1 MQPTSPNAFIVSSN
15 SPEQNHSRPST
26 VRSHGPALVL
36 ALVSMLVVIRSALGQ
51 IILSPT
57 AAATN
62 HTPTLAVSENAM
74 PATNQLQN
82 VRVSEQKSEQMRTA
96 CVNGRRRIC
105 GKVLQIVPEGLVVE
119 SGYTNL
125 LRPELS
131 HSWLAPG
138 NVTSSL
144 PPNLVEQNSPGAVC
158 VGLVL
163 VTDIPKRPAVKAYD
177 YVIFQVYPAGQY
189 DYVPVPAV
197 KKIIRR
203 FSVGLAT
210 AVQLNLAAG
219 EK

>member
-1 MQPTSPNAFIVSSN
+1 
-15 SPEQNHSRPST
+15 
-26 VRSHGPALVL
+26 VL
-36 ALVSMLVVIRSALGQ
+36 ALALAMTALIARPSMGQVMSSPSQTATDAAPALTVSDRIK
-51 IILSPT
+51 I
-57 AAATN
+57 
-62 HTPTLAVSENAM
+62 
-74 PATNQLQN
+74 ATNQLQN
-82 VRVSEQKSEQMRTA
+82 ARLLGPKAEEIRTA
-96 CVNGRRRIC
+96 CISGRRRIC
-105 GKVLQIVPEGLVVE
+105 GKVLQIVPGGLVVE

-144 PPNLVEQNSPGAVC
+144 PPNLVEQNSPGAIG

-177 YVIFQVYPAGQY
+177 YVILQAYPAGQY
-189 DYVPVPAV
+189 DYVPVPTV
-197 KKIIRR
+197 KKVIRR

>member
-1 MQPTSPNAFIVSSN
+1 MQPISPVASIACFN
-15 SPEQNHSRPST
+15 SPEPDRPKDATFSSRRPAL
-26 VRSHGPALVL
+26 ALVL
-36 ALVSMLVVIRSALGQ
+36 AVMVSIARPAMGQ
-51 IILSPT
+51 VMPL

-62 HTPTLAVSENAM
+62 AAPALAVSET
-74 PATNQLQN
+74 ATATTTQPRDARALA
-82 VRVSEQKSEQMRTA
+82 QKAEEIRTA
-96 CVNGRRRIC
+96 CINGRRRIC

-163 VTDIPKRPAVKAYD
+163 VTDIPKRPVVKAYD

-189 DYVPVPAV
+189 DYMPVPAL

-210 AVQLNLAAG
+210 AVQLHLAAG

>member
-1 MQPTSPNAFIVSSN
+1 MVFIV
-15 SPEQNHSRPST
+15 P
-26 VRSHGPALVL
+26 PA
-36 ALVSMLVVIRSALGQ
+36 MGQ
-51 IILSPT
+51 LMPL

-62 HTPTLAVSENAM
+62 AAPALAVPDTATTT
-74 PATNQLQN
+74 TNQPQDARAL
-82 VRVSEQKSEQMRTA
+82 VQKAEEIRTA
-96 CVNGRRRIC
+96 CINGRRRIC

-163 VTDIPKRPAVKAYD
+163 VTDIPKRPVVKAYD

>member
-1 MQPTSPNAFIVSSN
+1 MQPISPVASIACFN
-15 SPEQNHSRPST
+15 SPEPDCPKYATFCSR
-26 VRSHGPALVL
+26 RPALVL
-36 ALVSMLVVIRSALGQ
+36 VLAVMVIIARPALGQ
-51 IILSPT
+51 VMPL
-57 AAATN
+57 AVATN
-62 HTPTLAVSENAM
+62 AAPALAVSETTT
-74 PATNQLQN
+74 TNQPQDARALA
-82 VRVSEQKSEQMRTA
+82 QKAEEIRTA
-96 CVNGRRRIC
+96 CINGRRRVC

-163 VTDIPKRPAVKAYD
+163 VTDIPKRPVVKAYD

-189 DYVPVPAV
+189 D
-197 KKIIRR
+197 
-203 FSVGLAT
+203 
-210 AVQLNLAAG
+210 
-219 EK
+219 

>member
-1 MQPTSPNAFIVSSN
+1 MQPISPVASIACFN
-15 SPEQNHSRPST
+15 SPEPDRPKYAMFCSRHPAL
-26 VRSHGPALVL
+26 ALVL
-36 ALVSMLVVIRSALGQ
+36 AVMVIIARPAMGQ
-51 IILSPT
+51 VIPL

-62 HTPTLAVSENAM
+62 AAPILAVPET
-74 PATNQLQN
+74 ATTTTNPPQDARALA
-82 VRVSEQKSEQMRTA
+82 QKAEEMRTT
-96 CVNGRRRIC
+96 CINGRRRIC
-105 GKVLQIVPEGLVVE
+105 GKVLQIMPEGLVVE

-163 VTDIPKRPAVKAYD
+163 VTDIPKRPVVKAYD

-189 DYVPVPAV
+189 DYMPVPAV

>member
-1 MQPTSPNAFIVSSN
+1 MQLISPAASIACFN
-15 SPEQNHSRPST
+15 SPEPNRFKHATFRP
-26 VRSHGPALVL
+26 HGPVL
-36 ALVSMLVVIRSALGQ
+36 ALVFGVMAIIARPAMGQVMSSPPSAATNTTPATTGPVIM
-51 IILSPT
+51 

-62 HTPTLAVSENAM
+62 QPEDA
-74 PATNQLQN
+74 
-82 VRVSEQKSEQMRTA
+82 RVLGQKAEEIRTT
-96 CVNGRRRIC
+96 CINGRRRIC

-144 PPNLVEQNSPGAVC
+144 PPNLVEQNSPGAIC
-158 VGLVL
+158 IGLVL

-177 YVIFQVYPAGQY
+177 YVILQAYPAGQY
-189 DYVPVPAV
+189 NYVPVPTV
-197 KKIIRR
+197 KKTIRR

>member
-1 MQPTSPNAFIVSSN
+1 M
-15 SPEQNHSRPST
+15 
-26 VRSHGPALVL
+26 
-36 ALVSMLVVIRSALGQ
+36 GQ
-51 IILSPT
+51 AMPL

-62 HTPTLAVSENAM
+62 AAPALAVSETAT
-74 PATNQLQN
+74 ATTNQPQDARALA
-82 VRVSEQKSEQMRTA
+82 QKGEAIRTA
-96 CVNGRRRIC
+96 CINGRRRIC

-189 DYVPVPAV
+189 DYVPVPTV

>member
-1 MQPTSPNAFIVSSN
+1 MQPIFPADSIVCFNNPEPKRPKCAAHHSS
-15 SPEQNHSRPST
+15 
-26 VRSHGPALVL
+26 GLVL
-36 ALVSMLVVIRSALGQ
+36 AFVLAMMAFIARPAMGQ
-51 IILSPT
+51 VMSSPSQT
-57 AAATN
+57 ATN
-62 HTPTLAVSENAM
+62 AAPALIVSVTTTIAS
-74 PATNQLQN
+74 NQLQDA
-82 VRVSEQKSEQMRTA
+82 RLLGQKTEEIRTA
-96 CVNGRRRIC
+96 CISGRRRIC

-144 PPNLVEQNSPGAVC
+144 PPNLVEQNSPGAIC
-158 VGLVL
+158 IGLVL

-177 YVIFQVYPAGQY
+177 YVILQAYPAGQY
-189 DYVPVPAV
+189 NYVPVPTV
-197 KKIIRR
+197 KKTIRR

>member
-1 MQPTSPNAFIVSSN
+1 MQLISPAASIVCFSNPEPKRPKCAAHHSSGLVLTLALAMTALIA
-15 SPEQNHSRPST
+15 RPSMGQVMSSPSQT
-26 VRSHGPALVL
+26 ATDAAPALT
-36 ALVSMLVVIRSALGQ
+36 VSDRTKI
-51 IILSPT
+51 
-57 AAATN
+57 
-62 HTPTLAVSENAM
+62 
-74 PATNQLQN
+74 ATNQLQN
-82 VRVSEQKSEQMRTA
+82 ARLLGPKAEEIRTA
-96 CVNGRRRIC
+96 CISGRRRIC
-105 GKVLQIVPEGLVVE
+105 GKVLQIVPGGLVVE

-144 PPNLVEQNSPGAVC
+144 PPNLVEQNSPDAIG

-177 YVIFQVYPAGQY
+177 YVILQAYPAGQY
-189 DYVPVPAV
+189 DYVPVPTV
-197 KKIIRR
+197 KKVIRR

>member
-1 MQPTSPNAFIVSSN
+1 MQPIFPADSIVCFNNPEPKRPKCAAHHSS
-15 SPEQNHSRPST
+15 
-26 VRSHGPALVL
+26 GLVL
-36 ALVSMLVVIRSALGQ
+36 AFVLAMMAFIARPAMGQ
-51 IILSPT
+51 VMSSPSQT
-57 AAATN
+57 ATN
-62 HTPTLAVSENAM
+62 AAPALIVSDTTTIAS
-74 PATNQLQN
+74 NQLQDA
-82 VRVSEQKSEQMRTA
+82 RLLGQKTEEIRTA
-96 CVNGRRRIC
+96 CISGRRRIC

-144 PPNLVEQNSPGAVC
+144 PPNLVEQNSPGAIC
-158 VGLVL
+158 IGLVL

-177 YVIFQVYPAGQY
+177 YVILQAYPAGQY
-189 DYVPVPAV
+189 NYVPVPTV
-197 KKIIRR
+197 KKTIRR

>member
-1 MQPTSPNAFIVSSN
+1 MQPISPAASIACFN
-15 SPEQNHSRPST
+15 SPEPDRPKYATFCSRRPAL
-26 VRSHGPALVL
+26 ALVL
-36 ALVSMLVVIRSALGQ
+36 AVMVFIVPPAMGQ
-51 IILSPT
+51 LMPL

-62 HTPTLAVSENAM
+62 AAPALAVPDTATTT
-74 PATNQLQN
+74 TNQPQDARAL
-82 VRVSEQKSEQMRTA
+82 VQKAEEIRTA
-96 CVNGRRRIC
+96 CINGRRRIC

>member
-1 MQPTSPNAFIVSSN
+1 VCFN
-15 SPEQNHSRPST
+15 SPEPNRPKYAAF
-26 VRSHGPALVL
+26 RSYRPTLVL
-36 ALVSMLVVIRSALGQ
+36 GLAMMAVIGRPAMGQ
-51 IILSPT
+51 VMSLPSP
-57 AAATN
+57 AATN
-62 HTPTLAVSENAM
+62 AAPALLATVMATT
-74 PATNQLQN
+74 ATNQLQDG
-82 VRVSEQKSEQMRTA
+82 RLLAQKSEEIRTA
-96 CVNGRRRIC
+96 CINGRRRIC

-138 NVTSSL
+138 NVVSSL
-144 PPNLVEQNSPGAVC
+144 PPNLVEQNSPDAIC

-163 VTDIPKRPAVKAYD
+163 VTDFPKRPAVRSYD
-177 YVIFQVYPAGQY
+177 YVIFQAYPAGQY
-189 DYVPVPAV
+189 DYMPVPTV

>member
-1 MQPTSPNAFIVSSN
+1 MQPIFPADSIVCFNNPEPKRPKCAAHHSS
-15 SPEQNHSRPST
+15 
-26 VRSHGPALVL
+26 GLVL
-36 ALVSMLVVIRSALGQ
+36 AFVLAMMAFIARPAMGQ
-51 IILSPT
+51 VMSSPSQT
-57 AAATN
+57 ATN
-62 HTPTLAVSENAM
+62 AAPALIVSDTTTIAS
-74 PATNQLQN
+74 NQLQDAWLLG
-82 VRVSEQKSEQMRTA
+82 QKTEEIRTA
-96 CVNGRRRIC
+96 CISGRRRIC

-144 PPNLVEQNSPGAVC
+144 PPNLVEQNSPGAIC
-158 VGLVL
+158 IGLVL

-177 YVIFQVYPAGQY
+177 YVILQAYPAGQY
-189 DYVPVPAV
+189 NYVPVPTV
-197 KKIIRR
+197 KKTIRR

>member
-1 MQPTSPNAFIVSSN
+1 MQPIFPADSIVCFNNPEPKRPKCAAHHSS
-15 SPEQNHSRPST
+15 
-26 VRSHGPALVL
+26 GLVL
-36 ALVSMLVVIRSALGQ
+36 AFVLAMMAFIARPAMGQ
-51 IILSPT
+51 VMSSPSQT
-57 AAATN
+57 ATN
-62 HTPTLAVSENAM
+62 AAPALIVSVTTTIAS
-74 PATNQLQN
+74 NQLQDA
-82 VRVSEQKSEQMRTA
+82 RLLGQKTEEIRTA
-96 CVNGRRRIC
+96 CISGRRRIC

-144 PPNLVEQNSPGAVC
+144 PPNLVEQNSPGAIC
-158 VGLVL
+158 IGLVL

-177 YVIFQVYPAGQY
+177 YVILQAYPAGQY
-189 DYVPVPAV
+189 NYLPVPTV
-197 KKIIRR
+197 KKTIRR

>member
-1 MQPTSPNAFIVSSN
+1 MQPISPAASIAYFN
-15 SPEQNHSRPST
+15 SPEPDRPKYATFCSRRPAL
-26 VRSHGPALVL
+26 ALVL
-36 ALVSMLVVIRSALGQ
+36 AGMVIIARPAMGQ
-51 IILSPT
+51 VMPL

-62 HTPTLAVSENAM
+62 AAPALAVSET
-74 PATNQLQN
+74 ATTTTTNPPQDARALA
-82 VRVSEQKSEQMRTA
+82 EKTEEIRTA
-96 CVNGRRRIC
+96 CIYGRRRIC

-189 DYVPVPAV
+189 DYMPVPAG